1 MLGIWFLGVFW
12 FFFFFL
18 VFFSVTLVFA
28 DLYEVELIFYSTELL
43 S

>member
-12 FFFFFL
+12 FF